1 MTDPMISEYLELLG
15 CADCREKNVENLCR
29 LQRAHLEKIPYNN
42 FDIYFS
48 GIVPALD
55 EESLFEKI
63 VRQKRGGYC
72 FELNGLY
79 SQLLRDLGYQVEE
92 YFARWHF
99 GGCDPLPMR
108 RHRICK
114 VVCEGKAFISD
125 VSIGSA
131 GSVIP
136 FDFEFDKVQPRRVR
150 DYRFIRDEKLG
161 VLLEAIS
168 GNTWVPYYSFTTDPH
183 FPLDFEY
190 ANFYCASYADS
201 IFRKKFFMHRQSED
215 IQYYIEDL
223 QQPGVPFNF
232 CIRKSR
238 NDIKKTAVRDQSHLT
253 EILNQFFS
261 FTPLGF

>member
-1 MTDPMISEYLELLG
+1 MTDCMISEYLALLG
-15 CADCREKNVENLCR
+15 CADCRAVNVENLCR

-48 GIVPALD
+48 GTVPKLD
-55 EESLFEKI
+55 TESLFEKI

-79 SQLLRDLGYQVEE
+79 TQLLRTLGYHVEE

-99 GGCDPLPMR
+99 GGNDSVPMR

-114 VVCEGKAFISD
+114 VVCEKKSFISD

-136 FDFEFDKVQPRRVR
+136 FEFEFDKVQSRRVR
-150 DYRFIRDEKLG
+150 DYRFVRDEKLG
-161 VLLEAIS
+161 VLLEAKS
-168 GNTWVPYYSFTTDPH
+168 ENAWVPYYSFTLDPLY
-183 FPLDFEY
+183 PQDFEY
-190 ANFYCASYADS
+190 ANFYCASCPDS
-201 IFRKKFFMHRQSED
+201 VFRKKFFMHRQSED
-215 IQYYIEDL
+215 VQYYIEDL

-232 CIRKSR
+232 CIRKSKD
-238 NDIKKTAVRDQSHLT
+238 DIKKTIVRDRLHRA
-253 EILNQFFS
+253 EILKQFF
-261 FTPLGF
+261 GF